1 MSNQIET
8 QVDVSLTER
17 NRLTAFFRII
27 LVVPAFIFVS
37 SFAPSTSFSDD
48 SSAILAGLL
57 ALPAGL
63 AIVFRQVYPSYV
75 LAFNEAL
82 LSLQT
87 RVDVYLLLLSDE
99 YPSIEENDVVS
110 VTFPEVDA
118 KQLNRWL
125 PLVKWLLALP
135 LYLAGIVYIIYAAL
149 LTDEYPSIEENEI
162 VSVTFPE
169 VDAKQLNRWLPLIK
183 WLLALPLYLVG
194 LVYLVYAA
202 LLTLLGWFSILLTGN
217 YPEVCA
223 EGIVG
228 TIAYWNRVVGYA
240 FLLVTD
246 EYPTFSL

>member
-27 LVVPAFIFVS
+27 LVVPALVFL
-37 SFAPSTSFSDD
+37 ASFSPD
-48 SSAILAGLL
+48 SAFSEDNIGIYAGLL
-57 ALPAGL
+57 ALPAAL
-63 AIVFRQVYPSYV
+63 AIVVRQVYPTYV

-87 RVDVYLLLLSDE
+87 RVDAYLL
-99 YPSIEENDVVS
+99 
-110 VTFPEVDA
+110 
-118 KQLNRWL
+118 
-125 PLVKWLLALP
+125 
-135 LYLAGIVYIIYAAL
+135 L
-149 LTDEYPSIEENEI
+149 LTDEYPSIEENDV

-194 LVYLVYAA
+194 IVYVIYAA
-202 LLTLLGWFSILLTGN
+202 VLTIIAWFSVLFTGN
-217 YPEVCA
+217 YPEFCA
-223 EGIVG
+223 EGVVG
-228 TIAYWNRVVGYA
+228 TIAYWNRVAGYA
-240 FLLVTD
+240 LLMVTD

>member
-37 SFAPSTSFSDD
+37 SFSPATAFSDEGVG
-48 SSAILAGLL
+48 ILAGLL
-57 ALPAGL
+57 ALPAAL
-63 AIVFRQVYPSYV
+63 AIVVRQKYPSYV
-75 LAFNEAL
+75 LVFNEAL

-87 RVDVYLLLLSDE
+87 RVDAYLLLLTDE

-125 PLVKWLLALP
+125 PLVKW
-135 LYLAGIVYIIYAAL
+135 V
-149 LTDEYPSIEENEI
+149 
-162 VSVTFPE
+162 
-169 VDAKQLNRWLPLIK
+169 
-183 WLLALPLYLVG
+183 LALPLYLVG
-194 LVYLVYAA
+194 IVYLIYAA
-202 LLTLLGWFSILLTGN
+202 VLTVIAWFSVLFTGN
-217 YPEVCA
+217 YPEFCA
-223 EGIVG
+223 EGVVG

>member
-1 MSNQIET
+1 MSNQVET
-8 QVDVSLTER
+8 QIDVSLTER

-27 LVVPAFIFVS
+27 LVVPAFIFIS
-37 SFAPSTSFSDD
+37 SFAPSTLFSEDG
-48 SSAILAGLL
+48 SAIFVGLL
-57 ALPAGL
+57 ALPAAL
-63 AIVFRQVYPSYV
+63 AIVVRQVYPSYV
-75 LAFNEAL
+75 LAFNEAV

-87 RVDVYLLLLSDE
+87 RVDVYLLLLSDQ
-99 YPSIEENDVVS
+99 YPSIEENDV
-110 VTFPEVDA
+110 
-118 KQLNRWL
+118 
-125 PLVKWLLALP
+125 
-135 LYLAGIVYIIYAAL
+135 
-149 LTDEYPSIEENEI
+149 

-194 LVYLVYAA
+194 VVYIIYAA
-202 LLTLLGWFSILLTGN
+202 LLTLLGWFSILFTGN

-223 EGIVG
+223 EGVVG

>member
-37 SFAPSTSFSDD
+37 SFSPATAFSDEGVG
-48 SSAILAGLL
+48 ILAGLL
-57 ALPAGL
+57 ALPAAL
-63 AIVFRQVYPSYV
+63 AIVVRQKYPSYV
-75 LAFNEAL
+75 LVFNEAL

-87 RVDVYLLLLSDE
+87 RVDAYLLLLTDE

-118 KQLNRWL
+118 KLLNRWL
-125 PLVKWLLALP
+125 PLVKW
-135 LYLAGIVYIIYAAL
+135 V
-149 LTDEYPSIEENEI
+149 
-162 VSVTFPE
+162 
-169 VDAKQLNRWLPLIK
+169 
-183 WLLALPLYLVG
+183 LALPLYLVG
-194 LVYLVYAA
+194 IVYLIYAA
-202 LLTLLGWFSILLTGN
+202 VLTVIAWFSVLFTGN
-217 YPEVCA
+217 YPEFCA
-223 EGIVG
+223 EGVVG

>member
-8 QVDVSLTER
+8 QIDVSLTER
-17 NRLTAFFRII
+17 NRVTALFRII
-27 LVVPAFIFVS
+27 LAVPVLIFVS
-37 SFAPSTSFSDD
+37 SFSPSAAFSDE
-48 SSAILAGLL
+48 AVGIFAGLL

-75 LAFNEAL
+75 LVFNEAL

-87 RVDVYLLLLSDE
+87 RVDAYL
-99 YPSIEENDVVS
+99 V
-110 VTFPEVDA
+110 
-118 KQLNRWL
+118 
-125 PLVKWLLALP
+125 
-135 LYLAGIVYIIYAAL
+135 L
-149 LTDEYPSIEENEI
+149 LTDEYPSIEENDV

-194 LVYLVYAA
+194 IVYFIYAA
-202 LLTLLGWFSILLTGN
+202 LLTLLGWFSILVTGN

-223 EGIVG
+223 EGVVG

>member
-17 NRLTAFFRII
+17 NRITALFRII
-27 LVVPAFIFVS
+27 LVVPAFIFL
-37 SFAPSTSFSDD
+37 TSFSPT
-48 SSAILAGLL
+48 SAYSDNSAGLLAGLL

-63 AIVFRQVYPSYV
+63 AIVVRQVYPSYV
-75 LAFNEAL
+75 LVFNEAL

-87 RVDVYLLLLSDE
+87 RVDAYLLLLTDE

-125 PLVKWLLALP
+125 PL
-135 LYLAGIVYIIYAAL
+135 
-149 LTDEYPSIEENEI
+149 
-162 VSVTFPE
+162 
-169 VDAKQLNRWLPLIK
+169 IK
-183 WLLALPLYLVG
+183 WLLAFPLYIVG
-194 LVYLVYAA
+194 IVYFIYAA
-202 LLTLLGWFSILLTGN
+202 LLTLLGWFSILFTGN

-223 EGIVG
+223 EGVVG

>member
-1 MSNQIET
+1 MLMSNQIET
-8 QVDVSLTER
+8 QIDVSLTER

-37 SFAPSTSFSDD
+37 SFSPATTFSDD
-48 SSAILAGLL
+48 AAGILAGLM

-63 AIVFRQVYPSYV
+63 AIVVRQVYPSYV
-75 LAFNEAL
+75 LAFNEAV

-135 LYLAGIVYIIYAAL
+135 LYLVGIVYIIYAAL
-149 LTDEYPSIEENEI
+149 LT
-162 VSVTFPE
+162 V
-169 VDAKQLNRWLPLIK
+169 
-183 WLLALPLYLVG
+183 
-194 LVYLVYAA
+194 
-202 LLTLLGWFSILLTGN
+202 LGWFSILFTGN

-223 EGIVG
+223 EGVVG

>member
-8 QVDVSLTER
+8 QIDVSLTER
-17 NRLTAFFRII
+17 NRVTAFFRII

-37 SFAPSTSFSDD
+37 SFAPSAAFSDD
-48 SSAILAGLL
+48 GLAIFAGLL

-63 AIVFRQVYPSYV
+63 GIVFRQVYPSYV
-75 LAFNEAL
+75 LVFNEAL

-87 RVDVYLLLLSDE
+87 RVDVYLLLLTDE
-99 YPSIEENDVVS
+99 DPSIEENDLVS

-118 KQLNRWL
+118 KQLNR
-125 PLVKWLLALP
+125 V
-135 LYLAGIVYIIYAAL
+135 
-149 LTDEYPSIEENEI
+149 
-162 VSVTFPE
+162 
-169 VDAKQLNRWLPLIK
+169 LPLIK

-194 LVYLVYAA
+194 IVYIIYAA
-202 LLTLLGWFSILLTGN
+202 LLTALGWFSILFTGK

-223 EGIVG
+223 EGVVG